1 MALQIL
7 KDLDT
12 QLYLKNPEV
21 IRRNQKNG
29 KIAEYNKKVGLIHE
43 ALWKRINETVRNNKE
58 SARAIGNYLK
68 LTGSQSNHW
77 HKAGAEFVAFSTKLT
92 KRKKGE
98 SKYEYEHAMP
108 ATAAYMYLMDVALHK
123 DYNFESAYRVVMDN
137 YKLIAL
143 DKAMDDKLRIAGL
156 QRGMQKGWRLGEN
169 FWWQRYFNTQ
179 VAAVDGGINP
189 QSLEMTNGRLMGD
202 QIRY

>member
-1 MALQIL
+1 
-7 KDLDT
+7 
-12 QLYLKNPEV
+12 
-21 IRRNQKNG
+21 
-29 KIAEYNKKVGLIHE
+29 
-43 ALWKRINETVRNNKE
+43 
-58 SARAIGNYLK
+58 
-68 LTGSQSNHW
+68 
-77 HKAGAEFVAFSTKLT
+77 
-92 KRKKGE
+92 
-98 SKYEYEHAMP
+98 MP

-123 DYNFESAYRVVMDN
+123 DYNFESAYLAVMDN

-169 FWWQRYFNTQ
+169 YWWQRYFNTQ

-202 QIRY
+202 QLGIDTNGRRTTPQLRKSESKAKTFNENILPNNIKIF